1 MFAADETMK
10 TILCFGDSN
19 TWGCV
24 PLTEF
29 GRTRRFGPGVRW
41 PGVLRRELGDGYVV
55 VEEGLNGRTTVFD
68 DPIEPHRNGRDY
80 LVPCLLTHRPIDL
93 VVLMLGTNDLK
104 HRFGLGPADI
114 AAGAQSLIGLI
125 GASDARRD
133 NGPPRTLLVCPPPLG
148 RLTLLADEFDGST
161 EKSQRLAQHYDQV
174 AAAAGCAFLDA
185 GTLIRSSDVDGIHLD
200 AEEHQKLAVAVAE
213 RVRALL
219 S

>member
-1 MFAADETMK
+1 VK

-24 PLTEF
+24 PLVEF
-29 GRTRRFGPGVRW
+29 GHTRRFGPDVRW
-41 PGVLRRELGDGYVV
+41 PGVVRRELGSGYQV

-68 DPIEPHRNGRDY
+68 DPIEPHRNGRTY
-80 LVPCLLTHRPIDL
+80 LAPCLLTHRPVDL

-114 AAGAQSLIGLI
+114 AAGAESLIELI
-125 GASDARRD
+125 ARSEAGADGGA
-133 NGPPRTLLVCPPPLG
+133 PLVLLVCPPPLA
-148 RLTLLADEFDGST
+148 RLTLLADEFADST
-161 EKSQRLAQHYDQV
+161 SKSQRLAGHYEQV
-174 AAAAGCAFLDA
+174 AAATGCAFLDA
-185 GTLIRSSDVDGIHLD
+185 GTVIRSSDVDGIHLD
-200 AEEHQKLAVAVAE
+200 AEEHEKLGVTVAE